1 MLGEVEVRT
10 RSCSCHQPALSWWR
24 RCNLAAAILG
34 PVVSRLQEEK
44 FSVYFFFKLHSFM
57 YMNNTPPA
65 LPLVLYWKN
74 KALKDSA
81 DLLSVFNI
89 TLGIRCVN
97 TCRECYRYR
106 YLIDWNFLCL
116 IDWNLHFLYLS
127 WDLLDWKIMGLS
139 IFLYLHYPLPLYL
152 QKVYGMTSR
161 SRCNISTN
169 EFIS

>member
-10 RSCSCHQPALSWWR
+10 RTCSCHQPALSGWR

-57 YMNNTPPA
+57 YMNNTPSA

-89 TLGIRCVN
+89 TLGMHCVS
-97 TCRECYRYR
+97 TYWECYRYR
-106 YLIDWNFLCL
+106 YLIDWNFFVFNRLESSL
-116 IDWNLHFLYLS
+116 PLSFLGF
-127 WDLLDWKIMGLS
+127 IGLKNYGS
-139 IFLYLHYPLPLYL
+139 IYISISPLPT
-152 QKVYGMTSR
+152 TSLPTE
-161 SRCNISTN
+161 SVWNDQQV
-169 EFIS
+169 EM